1 MTDRSTLREPSW
13 SPLLTGEL
21 AAGANA
27 AIDAIAADLTR
38 IVQNANPADLQ
49 ADPGVARDLSL
60 AGGLPGI
67 ALFFAYLHLARPGQ
81 GHDDTAMAL
90 LERAI
95 EGTAELAVGAGL
107 YGGFAGVAWS
117 LEHLTGRLFDADG
130 EDPGEEIATVLQGFL
145 SSSPWYGDYDLIGGL
160 VGFGAYA
167 LERLPRPGG
176 RECLEQVVA
185 RLRETSEARPEGIS
199 WHTTSERTGPYQK
212 DAYPEGHYNLGVAHG
227 VPGVI
232 GLLGEALVADLPKPS
247 EDEARQLLRAAFDW
261 VLAQRLP
268 AGAGAVFPYN
278 VAPGIS
284 PAATRL
290 AWCYGD
296 IGVAATL
303 LSAARNAADP
313 AWEEEALAVARH
325 AAARPYE
332 GSGVMDAGLCHGAA
346 GVAHIFNRLHQATA
360 RDPLS
365 PLAPLAPLAEAAR
378 TWFGHALALRRP
390 GEGIGGFQA
399 WLPLKPEGIAELGW
413 LDDPGFLTGSAGV
426 GLALLAATTDIAPD
440 WDRML
445 LTAIPGTN
453 GGTGR
458 QEA

>member
-1 MTDRSTLREPSW
+1 MTALPDRPDPSAPADPSW
-13 SPLLTGEL
+13 RPLLTGEL
-21 AAGANA
+21 AAGAQA
-27 AIDAIAADLTR
+27 AIDAIAADLTQKLR
-38 IVQNANPADLQ
+38 PAEPPADPE
-49 ADPGVARDLSL
+49 AVRDLSL

-67 ALFFAYLHLARPGQ
+67 ALFFAYLHLVRPDEGF
-81 GHDDTAMAL
+81 DDTAMAL

-117 LEHLTGRLFDADG
+117 LEHLSGRLFDAEG

-145 SSSPWYGDYDLIGGL
+145 GSSPWHGDYDLIGGL

-199 WHTTSERTGPYQK
+199 WHTTSERTGPFQK
-212 DAYPEGHYNLGVAHG
+212 DTYPEGYYNLGVAHG

-232 GLLGEALVADLPKPS
+232 GLLGEAVAAGLPGPA
-247 EDEARQLLRAAFDW
+247 EDEARRLLRAAFDW

-268 AGAGAVFPYN
+268 AGGGGIFPYN
-278 VAPGIS
+278 VASGIAPVAS
-284 PAATRL
+284 RL

-296 IGVAATL
+296 MGVAATL
-303 LSAARNAADP
+303 LSAARNTADS
-313 AWEEEALAVARH
+313 AWEDEALAVARH

-332 GSGVMDAGLCHGAA
+332 GSGVLDAGLCHGAA

-360 RDPLS
+360 EDPLS
-365 PLAPLAPLAEAAR
+365 PLAPLAEAAR
-378 TWFGHALALRRP
+378 TWFGHTLALRRP
-390 GEGIGGFQA
+390 GVGIGGFQA
-399 WLPLKPEGIAELGW
+399 WLPLSPDGIAELGW
-413 LDDPGFLTGSAGV
+413 LDDPGFLTGSAGI

-440 WDRML
+440 WDRIL
-445 LTAIPGTN
+445 LTAIPGAN
-453 GGTGR
+453 GGR
-458 QEA
+458 QST

>member
-1 MTDRSTLREPSW
+1 MTDRPDLPERPW
-13 SPLLTGEL
+13 RPLLTGEL
-21 AAGANA
+21 AAGAQV

-38 IVQNANPADLQ
+38 IVQSADGAALQVDPADK
-49 ADPGVARDLSL
+49 GVARDLSL

-67 ALFFAYLHLARPGQ
+67 ALFFAYLHLVRPGE
-81 GHDDTAMAL
+81 GYDDTAMAL

-117 LEHLTGRLFDADG
+117 LEHLTGRLFDAEG

-145 SSSPWYGDYDLIGGL
+145 GSSPWYGDYDLIGGL

-176 RECLEQVVA
+176 RECLEQIVA
-185 RLRETSEARPEGIS
+185 RLRETSEARPEGLS

-212 DAYPEGHYNLGVAHG
+212 DTYPEGHYNLGVAHG
-227 VPGVI
+227 VPGVV
-232 GLLGEALVADLPKPS
+232 GLLGEACVAGLPGPV
-247 EDEARQLLRAAFDW
+247 EDEARRLLRAAFDW

-278 VAPGIS
+278 VAPGIA

-303 LSAARNAADP
+303 LSAARNTADP
-313 AWEEEALAVARH
+313 AWEAEALAVARH

-332 GSGVMDAGLCHGAA
+332 GSGVLDAGLCHGAA

-360 RDPLS
+360 EDPLS
-365 PLAPLAPLAEAAR
+365 PLAEAAR
-378 TWFGHALALRRP
+378 TWFGHTLALRRP
-390 GEGIGGFQA
+390 GMGIGGFQA
-399 WLPLKPEGIAELGW
+399 WLPLSPDGIAELGW
-413 LDDPGFLTGSAGV
+413 LDDPGFLTGSAGI

-440 WDRML
+440 WDRIL
-445 LTAIPGTN
+445 LTAIPGAN

-458 QEA
+458 QST